1 MTIQIALEPK
11 VRLLSRASCEQVLGA
26 SIFAVILAV
35 TACYYSWR
43 LRRRRREA
51 AAGFLDDKGDGLA
64 EEGEDSVAGL

>member
-1 MTIQIALEPK
+1 MIQIALEPK

-26 SIFAVILAV
+26 SIAVILAV
-35 TACYYSWR
+35 TACYCSWR
-43 LRRRRREA
+43 LRRRRRDA